1 MRWYVLCTKP
11 RHEKKVEKDLISMGI
26 EAYCPTK
33 TEYRIWSDRKKKI
46 EKPVLTY
53 MVLVRIE
60 EKNLNSVFI
69 SNSVLKYLFWL
80 GSRAVV
86 RNIEVNTLKKNL
98 SKSYVPN
105 PNIGSKISISKFGNN
120 IGVIEKLNN
129 NKVWVSLE
137 DLGYKLMLETS

>member
-46 EKPVLTY
+46 EKPVLTS